1 VQPGGSAAWAAA
13 AGLAFTG
20 GLARTGGSLAFTG
33 GNLAFTGGGWPGD
46 RKERD

>member
-1 VQPGGSAAWAAA
+1 MCSPGGSAALAAA

-20 GLARTGGSLAFTG
+20 GGLARTGGS
-33 GNLAFTGGGWPGD
+33 LAFTGGGWPGD